1 MKVNIRKIKIYSIIA
16 VKMLG
21 VVISCAIFWLIVVE
35 FVWACYYAGI
45 PM

>member
-1 MKVNIRKIKIYSIIA
+1 MKVDFYKIKIYSIIA

-21 VVISCAIFWLIVVE
+21 VVVGCVIFWLITIE
-35 FVWACYYAGI
+35 FMWACYYAGI

>member
-16 VKMLG
+16 VEMLG
-21 VVISCAIFWLIVVE
+21 VVIGCAIFWLIVVE